1 MYKSH
6 LLSGHFGR
14 LISITHK
21 ADNAAKDWRDDLIG
35 TTGLVKVIKAA
46 CGRQRIVFSLLDVH
60 SRTSVGTSAGTVE
73 IKDGRLTLNTRNTIY
88 VFEVDTDTV
97 EKEVLSKHAIE
108 KAALL
113 KRAAEKIVLLKGAIE
128 NLDILIR
135 DDNDPDCAGRLRAIR
150 QALCQEI
157 SLLIYK
163 TNSAPTRDV
172 RRERSILA
180 AIKARIPRQ

>member
-1 MYKSH
+1 MSN
-6 LLSGHFGR
+6 LLSCHFGR

-21 ADNAAKDWRDDLIG
+21 ADETAKDWRDALIG
-35 TTGLVKVIKAA
+35 TTGLVEVRKAA
-46 CGRQRIVFSLLDVH
+46 CGRQRIVFSILDVL

-73 IKDGRLTLNTRNTIY
+73 IKDGRLTASTRNTIY

-97 EKEVLSKHAIE
+97 EKAVLSKRKNE
-108 KAALL
+108 KEILL
-113 KRAAEKIVLLKGAIE
+113 KRAAEKMVLLKGAIE

-163 TNSAPTRDV
+163 TNSVPTRDV
-172 RRERSILA
+172 RRERSIRA